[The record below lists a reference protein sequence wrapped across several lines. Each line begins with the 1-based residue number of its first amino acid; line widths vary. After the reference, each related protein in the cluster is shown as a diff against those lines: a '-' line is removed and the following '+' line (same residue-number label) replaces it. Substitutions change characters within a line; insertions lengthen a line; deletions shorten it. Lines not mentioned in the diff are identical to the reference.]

1 MSKYIDHWRS
11 LAIGLSVALVSA
23 VAAPVTISTASA
35 QDQGSWT
42 AVSTMPSGTGDSAVA
57 ALDGKIYVFGGSTF
71 RPHILPD
78 SSDMGSGTW
87 GSTVN
92 YEYEP
97 KTDTWRERAP
107 LPIGLSHIGAVAFNG
122 KLYTFGGFTNLVHKN
137 AQNIALAYDP
147 ATDKWQELAPMSTAL
162 GSVSVAVVDGKIHA
176 FGGRPHDPVP
186 TNFHEV
192 YDPATNQWS
201 KKAPMPKARD
211 HMGIA
216 VIDGKIHIVGGRTGG
231 QIDNIPDHDVYD
243 PATDQWT
250 QAAPMPTPRSG
261 GAAVYYHGLL
271 LYIGGECRRPE
282 PHAKAGGGEAFDE
295 NEAYDPK
302 TDTWLT
308 LAKLPSGRQAIG
320 AATDGSAAYVPG
332 GTLRCG
338 GLSLTDQML
347 VFRLK

>member
-1 MSKYIDHWRS
+1 MSKRLDCWRRVT
-11 LAIGLSVALVSA
+11 AGLSVALVSA
-23 VAAPVTISTASA
+23 LIVPVMTRAASA
-35 QDQGSWT
+35 QDKGSWT
-42 AVSTMPSGTGDSAVA
+42 AVSTMPSGTGDSAIA

-107 LPIGLSHIGAVAFNG
+107 LPIGLSHISAVALNG

-137 AQNIALAYDP
+137 PQTLALAYDP
-147 ATDKWQELAPMSTAL
+147 TTDKWQELAPMSTAL

-176 FGGRPHDPVP
+176 FGGRPHDPTP

-250 QAAPMPTPRSG
+250 KAAPIPTPRSG

-271 LYIGGECRRPE
+271 LYLGGECRRPE

-308 LAKLPSGRQAIG
+308 LTKLPGARQAIG
-320 AATDGSAAYVPG
+320 AATDGAAAYVPG

-338 GLSLTDQML
+338 GLSLTDQMF

>member
-1 MSKYIDHWRS
+1 MSRRLNCCRRAS
-11 LAIGLSVALVSA
+11 AGLAIAFASALVVPVMASA
-23 VAAPVTISTASA
+23 ASA
-35 QDQGSWT
+35 QDKGSWT

-57 ALDGKIYVFGGSTF
+57 SLDGKIYIFGGSTF

-107 LPIGLSHIGAVAFNG
+107 LPIGLSHISAVSLNG

-137 AQNIALAYDP
+137 PQTVALAYDP
-147 ATDKWQELAPMSTAL
+147 AVDKWQQLAPMSTAL

-176 FGGRPHDPVP
+176 FGGRPGDPTP
-186 TNFHEV
+186 TNFHEA

-211 HMGIA
+211 HMGVA

-250 QAAPMPTPRSG
+250 KAAPMPTPRSG
-261 GAAVYYHGLL
+261 VAAVYYHGLL
-271 LYIGGECRRPE
+271 LVLGGECRRPE

-302 TDTWLT
+302 TDSWLT
-308 LAKLPSGRQAIG
+308 LAKLPGGRQAIG
-320 AATDGSAAYVPG
+320 AATDGEAAYVPG

-347 VFRLK
+347 AFRLK